1 MTQTEEAAGVR
12 ETPRASA
19 RAGDLARGPRLRF
32 AVAVIA
38 LMCLLMAPLF
48 IENVDRAAP
57 RPEAGR
63 LDLTAHGPLT
73 APVQLAG
80 QWKLVWLSGAPG
92 PPAGSAQIVAAPGR
106 WTDTAKGLPSQGA
119 GSYRLTITGL
129 AAGRYILHVPTIYS
143 ASRVSVNGRVLS
155 ERGVVGLTDATTEQT
170 VRAHDVTLD
179 ADGGP
184 LDLRLD
190 VSSFRQWDNGM
201 EGAPLFGP
209 AKVMERWIA
218 LHWLRSLLLVTSL
231 LLLACYG
238 AVIFIFRRQERVWFW
253 FGLASLMMVPVMA
266 VFAHDN
272 VLLLAA
278 PGLSVTGMLSIE
290 YLTVVVALG
299 ALVVYTARLFPQESH
314 RWAFWTLQAVVAAD
328 FAAFSIGAVMGG
340 SYALSEISFWSLW
353 VRLAV
358 MTYVIWLV
366 AFAALRS
373 RPGAAVYLLGM
384 IFFFGSMI
392 YTDFKSNDFLPPTWT
407 SLDLMPMG
415 MMVMLLCQIV
425 IMAER
430 WGGAIETAE
439 STSGELRQLLD
450 VNIAIASE
458 IELNALL
465 RRIVT
470 VTSQILRADRS
481 SLFLYDARTDELW
494 SMVAEGVESRE
505 IRFPAGAGLAGDCFT
520 RGLAVNVTDAYA
532 DPRFNQAID
541 LATGYRTRTV
551 LSAPVVTRD
560 GRKLGV
566 MQAFN
571 RLDGEVFDE
580 ADVARMM
587 AFAAQAAVAIENATL
602 FAEVAAERNYN
613 DSILRSMSSGVLTL
627 DPEQRFAKLNAA
639 ACVIL
644 GVAPEDAS
652 SPETQRILA
661 ENNPWLVPEIVAV
674 AADGQPKTLLDADLK
689 IVTGETISANIS
701 IVPLMGE
708 EGDQAGLLIIVEDI
722 SEGKRMQ
729 GAMRR
734 FMTQN
739 VVDQIMGREDELL
752 FGAACRA
759 SILFADIRGFTGM
772 AEQLGPRGTVDMLN
786 EIFTELFEAV
796 ATSDGLLDK
805 FMGDALMAVYGAPI
819 SSDRDPVNAV
829 DSAVAMSAMLVA
841 INQRRAARGG
851 VNLRLGVGIASGEV
865 VAGTIGSPKRMD
877 YTVIGDSVNLASRLE
892 KITKTYGVG
901 IVICEDTAKAVGEAH
916 PLRELD
922 IIRVRGRMQPSK
934 IFQVVTAETPLSDA
948 ALEAYA
954 RGRRALV
961 AGAWDAAIA
970 AFEAALEWAPGDR
983 PAAMMLERARI
994 LARDPPAADWDG
1006 VWDSAKAA

>member
-1 MTQTEEAAGVR
+1 MTQTVEAGV
-12 ETPRASA
+12 EATPRATA

-32 AVAVIA
+32 AVAVIV

-48 IENVDRAAP
+48 VESIDRAAP
-57 RPEAGR
+57 RPTAGR
-63 LDLTAHGPLT
+63 LDFTAHGPLT
-73 APVQLAG
+73 APVHLAG
-80 QWKLVWLSGAPG
+80 EWRLVWLSGAPG
-92 PPAGSAQIVAAPGR
+92 PAAGSEQVVVAPGR
-106 WTDTAKGLPSQGA
+106 WTDTGKGLPSQGA
-119 GSYRLTITGL
+119 GSYRLTISGL
-129 AAGRYILHVPTIYS
+129 PAGRYILHVPTIYS

-155 ERGVVGLTDATTEQT
+155 ERGVVGLTASTTEQT
-170 VRAHDVTLD
+170 VRAHDVTID

-184 LDLRLD
+184 LELGLD
-190 VSSFRQWDNGM
+190 VSTFRQWDNGM
-201 EGAPLFGP
+201 EGPPLFGP
-209 AKVMERWIA
+209 AKAMERWIA
-218 LHWLRSLLLVTSL
+218 LHWLRSMLLVTSL

-278 PGLSVTGMLSIE
+278 PGLSITGMLSIE

-299 ALVVYTARLFPQESH
+299 ALVVYTARLFPQESK
-314 RWAFWTLQAVVAAD
+314 RTAFWILQAVVAAD
-328 FAAFSIGAVMGG
+328 FAAFSIGAVTGG
-340 SYALSEISFWSLW
+340 SLALSQISFWSLW

-366 AFAALRS
+366 ALATWRR

-392 YTDFKSNDFLPPTWT
+392 YTDFKSNDFLPATWP
-407 SLDLMPMG
+407 SLDLMPLG

-439 STSGELRQLLD
+439 SSNSELRQLLD

-481 SLFLYDARTDELW
+481 SLFLYDQRADELW

-505 IRFPAGAGLAGDCFT
+505 IRFPAGAGLAGDCFA
-520 RGLAVNVTDAYA
+520 RGAAVNVTDAYA

-541 LATGYRTRTV
+541 QATGYRTRTV

-571 RLDGEVFDE
+571 RIDGEVFDE
-580 ADVARMM
+580 ADIARMM

-613 DSILRSMSSGVLTL
+613 DSILRSMSSGVVTL

-661 ENNPWLVPEIVAV
+661 ENNPWLVPEIGAV

-689 IVTGETISANIS
+689 IVTGETIAANIS

-708 EGDQAGLLIIVEDI
+708 EGQAGLLIIVEDI
-722 SEGKRMQ
+722 SEGKRLQ

-734 FMTQN
+734 FMTQK

-752 FGAACRA
+752 FGAACHA
-759 SILFADIRGFTGM
+759 SVLFADIRGFTSLS
-772 AEQLGPRGTVDMLN
+772 ERLGPRDTVDMLN

-796 ATSDGLLDK
+796 AGSDGVLDK
-805 FMGDALMAVYGAPI
+805 FIGDAIMAVYGAPL
-819 SSDRDPVNAV
+819 SSGRDPQNAV
-829 DSAVAMSAMLVA
+829 DSAVTMLSMIGA
-841 INQRRAARGG
+841 INARWRDRGFAE
-851 VNLRLGVGIASGEV
+851 VKLGVGIGSGEV

-892 KITKTYGVG
+892 GITKIYRVG
-901 IVICEDTAKAVGEAH
+901 IVVCEETAQAVAGTHAV
-916 PLRELD
+916 RELD
-922 IIRVRGRMQPSK
+922 TIKVRGRQRPAR
-934 IFQVVTAETPLSDA
+934 IFQVLTGDAPVSQTALD
-948 ALEAYA
+948 AYA
-954 RGRRALV
+954 AGREALA
-961 AGAWDAAIA
+961 AGQWGQAIA
-970 AFEAALEWAPGDR
+970 AFEAAVAAAPDDG
-983 PAAMMLERARI
+983 PSAVMLARARI
-994 LARDPPAADWDG
+994 LEETPPAADWDG